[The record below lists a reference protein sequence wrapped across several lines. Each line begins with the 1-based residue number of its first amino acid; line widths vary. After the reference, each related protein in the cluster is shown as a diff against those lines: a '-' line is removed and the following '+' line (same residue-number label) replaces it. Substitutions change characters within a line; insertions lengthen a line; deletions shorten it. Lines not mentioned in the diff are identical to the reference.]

1 MDFELFIRMQKGR
14 LNRLKH
20 IKKYNHIR
28 KIHREVID
36 SMIGYLL
43 NDKYDIDPLFK
54 SLEEADGNGKLSYIE
69 LDIEN
74 PDDATIMCDLFI
86 YKTKKEVPSIT
97 EIYLDKKKFK
107 IEEKIELLKAMNN
120 SFASL
125 FKIVDVNREEGYVCY
140 EDVFTDKRYNVID
153 VSLSI
158 THIVDEKN
166 PFYMY
171 NRLITY
177 DGITF
182 GTGIHCMLTGE
193 NKKLNEY
200 LKEKR
205 YEKECPM
212 VRCLSLYLI
221 SKEEKRLRVSYNG
234 KYGNR

>member
-1 MDFELFIRMQKGR
+1 
-14 LNRLKH
+14 
-20 IKKYNHIR
+20 
-28 KIHREVID
+28 
-36 SMIGYLL
+36 
-43 NDKYDIDPLFK
+43 
-54 SLEEADGNGKLSYIE
+54 
-69 LDIEN
+69 
-74 PDDATIMCDLFI
+74 
-86 YKTKKEVPSIT
+86 
-97 EIYLDKKKFK
+97 
-107 IEEKIELLKAMNN
+107 MNN

-140 EDVFTDKRYNVID
+140 EDVFTGKRYNVID

-205 YEKECPM
+205 YEKESPM

-221 SKEEKRLRVSYNG
+221 SKEEKRIRVSYNG